1 MYNAN
6 KCNSGRDTSNH
17 TKSIKQEEHTQPQPA
32 RPTNKVRLPNAF
44 FFFFYKSNTFQRFT
58 LERVLRR
65 RTPSQL
71 PQSHTDRRIR
81 PYEQV
86 PVFLFFERPLVTG
99 SATIN
104 GLLHISVTVGR
115 SSSGPGSFFSLNRQK
130 IKHLEKRHTCG
141 AEFLSYR
148 PAKVLENL
156 DSGPE
161 DVWHQ
166 ITDEH

>member
-1 MYNAN
+1 LCFLFLKN
-6 KCNSGRDTSNH
+6 K
-17 TKSIKQEEHTQPQPA
+17 KPPQPHPGSPKKKE
-32 RPTNKVRLPNAF
+32 RPPPPFFF

-65 RTPSQL
+65 RTPSQV

-86 PVFLFFERPLVTG
+86 PVFVFLQRPLVTG
-99 SATIN
+99 SAAIN

-115 SSSGPGSFFSLNRQK
+115 RSSGPGSFFSLNRQK
-130 IKHLEKRHTCG
+130 IKRLEKRHTSG
-141 AEFLSYR
+141 AEFSSYW

-166 ITDEH
+166 ITAEH